1 MSLENAPDEVKLAVD
16 LIVLL
21 EENRLPARTVLRALE
36 IVMRDY
42 ENKLKSTEDD
52 SQTESLPA
60 GLSSLSLTEWSL
72 QSGNKGRGMERLPT
86 TPHDAVFRQM
96 LMQKEVARDFLAIHM
111 PEDFLAICDLDSL
124 KLESGSFVEDNL
136 RSRYSDILYSLHT
149 QHGPGY
155 VYALIEHQSKS
166 DRLMAFRLMRYAIAA
181 MQRHLDAGHD
191 TLPLVVPILFYHGPE
206 SPWPYSLNWHNMFV
220 KPDMAKALYSRDF
233 ALVDLTTMPDNQLL
247 QHRWIAM
254 LELLQ
259 KHIRQRDLSELLDP
273 LITLLTQDHL
283 TDAQL
288 SVLINYM
295 LKAGNAAEPGAL
307 IRQLAQGA
315 PQYKEQLMTIAEWL
329 EEKGRTEGLQKG
341 LQKGLEQGLAQGREA
356 EARAIAR
363 KMLANGLEPG
373 LIASVTGITP
383 EELSTLSH

>member
-72 QSGNKGRGMERLPT
+72 QSGNKGRVMERLPT

-247 QHRWIAM
+247 QHRRIAM

-329 EEKGRTEGLQKG
+329 EEKGRTEGLR
-341 LQKGLEQGLAQGREA
+341 KGLEQGLAQGREA

>member
-1 MSLENAPDEVKLAVD
+1 
-16 LIVLL
+16 
-21 EENRLPARTVLRALE
+21 
-36 IVMRDY
+36 
-42 ENKLKSTEDD
+42 
-52 SQTESLPA
+52 
-60 GLSSLSLTEWSL
+60 
-72 QSGNKGRGMERLPT
+72 
-86 TPHDAVFRQM
+86 
-96 LMQKEVARDFLAIHM
+96 
-111 PEDFLAICDLDSL
+111 
-124 KLESGSFVEDNL
+124 
-136 RSRYSDILYSLHT
+136 
-149 QHGPGY
+149 
-155 VYALIEHQSKS
+155 
-166 DRLMAFRLMRYAIAA
+166 
-181 MQRHLDAGHD
+181 
-191 TLPLVVPILFYHGPE
+191 
-206 SPWPYSLNWHNMFV
+206 MFV
-220 KPDMAKALYSRDF
+220 KPDMAKALYSCEF
-233 ALVDLTTMPDNQLL
+233 ALVDLTIMPDNQLL
-247 QHRWIAM
+247 QHRRIAM

-283 TDAQL
+283 TDTQL

>member
-72 QSGNKGRGMERLPT
+72 QSGNKGWVMERLPT

-247 QHRWIAM
+247 QHRRIAM

>member
-1 MSLENAPDEVKLAVD
+1 
-16 LIVLL
+16 
-21 EENRLPARTVLRALE
+21 
-36 IVMRDY
+36 
-42 ENKLKSTEDD
+42 
-52 SQTESLPA
+52 
-60 GLSSLSLTEWSL
+60 
-72 QSGNKGRGMERLPT
+72 MERLPT

-136 RSRYSDILYSLHT
+136 RSRY
-149 QHGPGY
+149 
-155 VYALIEHQSKS
+155 
-166 DRLMAFRLMRYAIAA
+166 
-181 MQRHLDAGHD
+181 
-191 TLPLVVPILFYHGPE
+191 
-206 SPWPYSLNWHNMFV
+206 
-220 KPDMAKALYSRDF
+220 F

-247 QHRWIAM
+247 QHRRIAM

>member
-72 QSGNKGRGMERLPT
+72 QSGNKGQVMERLPT

-220 KPDMAKALYSRDF
+220 KPDMAKALYSCEF

-247 QHRWIAM
+247 QHRRIAM

-283 TDAQL
+283 TDTQL